1 MGFIGVR
8 SRLNYLAYPWARHGE
23 TRLACVACQG
33 YDVLMWRPLLFF
45 FAVILS
51 ACGGGDGVLPA
62 QNMGETYCGVVTGS
76 GRLTGAV
83 SSVHDGDTLTVNG
96 QSIRLDSIDAPELD
110 QAYGPTSRDHLASL
124 ALGQRV
130 TVTYSKKDRYDRVVG
145 TVFKADCS
153 NLNLNQVAVGAAW
166 YYEAYKCEIDI
177 RQRTAF
183 AAAQVSARA
192 RSLGLWA
199 APAVA
204 PWVFRNGEEPVVP
217 TVCPNGDAAS
227 N

>member
-1 MGFIGVR
+1 M
-8 SRLNYLAYPWARHGE
+8 L
-23 TRLACVACQG
+23 
-33 YDVLMWRPLLFF
+33 RPLLFF

-62 QNMGETYCGVVTGS
+62 QDLGGTFCGVVTGS

-83 SSVHDGDTLTVNG
+83 SAVHDGDTLTVNG
-96 QSIRLDSIDAPELD
+96 QSIRLDSIDAPELN
-110 QAYGPTSRDHLASL
+110 QAYGPASRDHLASL
-124 ALGQRV
+124 ALGQQV
-130 TVTYSKKDRYDRVVG
+130 TITFSKKDLYDRVVG

-153 NLNLNQVAVGAAW
+153 NLNLNQVAMGAAW

-177 RQRTAF
+177 RQRLAF
-183 AAAQVSARA
+183 AAAQTSARA
-192 RSLGLWA
+192 RALGLWA

-204 PWVFRNGEEPVVP
+204 PWVFRNGVDPVVP
-217 TVCPNGDAAS
+217 TFCPNGDAAS